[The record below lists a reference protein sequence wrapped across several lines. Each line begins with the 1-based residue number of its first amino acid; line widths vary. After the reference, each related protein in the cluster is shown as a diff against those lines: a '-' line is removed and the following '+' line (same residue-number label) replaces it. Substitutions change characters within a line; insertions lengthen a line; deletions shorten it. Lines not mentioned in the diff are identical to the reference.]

1 MKHEY
6 NSQKKKLPANMTV
19 AQLKAKVYIE
29 FEIPIN
35 VQRWIIGKNLADND
49 ESTLEELQAVEQ
61 SSIFLYITTIQGIL
75 YIYKTISYFTNIFFD
90 GKSTV
95 QNCNFSG

>member
-1 MKHEY
+1 MNIILK
-6 NSQKKKLPANMTV
+6 KKKLPANMTV

-61 SSIFLYITTIQGIL
+61 SPIFLYITTIQGI
-75 YIYKTISYFTNIFFD
+75 
-90 GKSTV
+90 V
-95 QNCNFSG
+95 